1 MNVHIEF
8 LRPWWFLALIPI
20 AWLLW
25 NAWQIKT
32 QQGRWH
38 KIIEPKFQTLLLGSH
53 SETFNQ
59 TNMRLAVIGLGFIWV
74 LAITALAGPSLKS
87 VKLPAEKIQ
96 QGSVVILDLSLSMLA
111 DDFTP
116 NRISRA
122 RFKLVDLLNKH
133 PELPVGLVGY
143 AGTAHSIA
151 PISEDNQTLLE
162 MLPVLNPLIMPQY
175 GSNPLEAMKLAEQ
188 MFTAAQI
195 NQGHLI
201 WVTDDL
207 EPSQRKAIQSWLN
220 RRNLS
225 LSILA
230 IGTQA
235 GGTVNIPNYGLLR
248 DDNEQIITPELP
260 YLEFQKLS
268 RATGAALTPIK
279 VDESDL
285 AILLPNNLGAIGKE
299 KQEKKSKEVL
309 HKLDEGAG
317 LIIALML
324 MLAFAYRRGWLFTLP
339 LLMIMPI
346 SAVYSPPSY
355 AESNETKLPDFAE
368 VFETPDQQGYEA
380 WQQQKYQAA
389 EALFESPEWK
399 GATLYRLGKYNEAAN
414 QFKQDTSAKGHYNL
428 GNAQAKLGNL
438 EDAKKAYEQALKLQP
453 DFSDA
458 QSNLELIN
466 QLLEQQNQTESS
478 NSGME
483 SDDAASNQAES
494 KENQKTEPEKSNKEQ
509 TQKRDQT
516 TSKDQNPSQSG
527 LQENLQNDPQDN
539 PSAPPEKEGGE
550 QQETTDSED
559 QGQAKEEQSDQ
570 KDQASSTQLKGEESK
585 QGNQPNPKEHSE
597 EAEDGEGLGDKTET
611 TKNNEGTEDADAPP
625 SPDSTQGAGLD
636 ENASKSNQSLEE
648 IQAQEQQRAT
658 DNWLK
663 QIPDQPG
670 LFLKRKFE
678 YQYQQQNNPNNRNNR
693 NNSNQNGQKNPLSNS
708 AEKIW

>member
-32 QQGRWH
+32 QQGRWQ
-38 KIIEPKFQTLLLGSH
+38 KIIEPKFQRLLLGSN
-53 SETFNQ
+53 SATFNQ

-74 LAITALAGPSLKS
+74 LAVTALAGPSLKS

-111 DDFTP
+111 DDVAP

-122 RFKLVDLLNKH
+122 RFKLVDLLKKH
-133 PELPVGLVGY
+133 PELPIGLVGY

-188 MFTAAQI
+188 MFAAAQI

-207 EPSQRKAIQSWLN
+207 EPDQRQAIQSWLN

-248 DDNEQIITPELP
+248 DDNEQIITPRLP

-285 AILLPNNLGAIGKE
+285 ALLVPSNLGAIAKE
-299 KQEKKSKEVL
+299 KQEKNGKEVL

-339 LLMIMPI
+339 LLMIMPM

-355 AESNETKLPDFAE
+355 AESNETELPDFAE

-380 WQQQKYQAA
+380 WNQQKYQAA

-399 GATLYRLGKYNEAAN
+399 GATLYRLGKYREAAN
-414 QFKQDTSAKGHYNL
+414 QFKQDSSAKGHYNL

-438 EDAKKAYEQALKLQP
+438 EEAKKAYEQALNLQP
-453 DFSDA
+453 DFADA

-483 SDDAASNQAES
+483 SDDAASDQAES
-494 KENQKTEPEKSNKEQ
+494 KENQKTEPKKPNKEQ
-509 TQKRDQT
+509 TPKSEQPSSADE
-516 TSKDQNPSQSG
+516 NPSQSNP
-527 LQENLQNDPQDN
+527 QENPQNDSN
-539 PSAPPEKEGGE
+539 EPPEKDGSE

-559 QGQAKEEQSDQ
+559 QGQAKEEQADQ
-570 KDQASSTQLKGEESK
+570 KDQAGSTQLEGEEGK
-585 QGNQPNPKEHSE
+585 QGKQPNPQENAE
-597 EAEDGEGLGDKTET
+597 ETTDGEGLGDETET
-611 TKNNEGTEDADAPP
+611 TKNKEGQEDSDAPP
-625 SPDSTQGAGLD
+625 TPDSTQGAGLD

-648 IQAQEQQRAT
+648 IKAQEQQRAT

-678 YQYQQQNNPNNRNNR
+678 YQYQQQNDPNNRKNR